1 MAGLGIGLLGAAR
14 ITDKAVIDPA
24 RVVPQCRVAAVAA
37 RDRTR
42 AEAFASA
49 HKIQRVLRN
58 IHNSSN

>member
-42 AEAFASA
+42 AEALIEIAAPEFRPA
-49 HKIQRVLRN
+49 LREGLK
-58 IHNSSN
+58 